1 MTGNLRRLFQVLDRW
16 KWHYVFSGVLMI
28 LALFIR
34 SLEPKI
40 LQIAV
45 DNVIAYFTSGGS
57 EGKFGNDFISR
68 FFYSILP
75 SIQMNNLEWALISLG
90 VIYMVIS
97 ILKGGFLL
105 YSSALTAAS
114 SEKAIKKLRDTLFS
128 HIQRLPLRYFAAVP
142 KGELIQRSTGDVDTV
157 RRFILSQI
165 VELVRMIAI
174 FLFSFSMMYIVNPRY
189 ALISIAFSPIL
200 VISSYLFF
208 RQERKVWA
216 AHEAEAD
223 RLNSI
228 VQENLNGIR
237 VVQAFANER
246 YEIDKFE
253 RQNRRKLG
261 IGLKQVLLHAFYWPA
276 SDFLVNLQVT
286 MSFIVGGYFAVTN
299 QITVGELL
307 SFNAYIMMVSWPM
320 RQVGRV
326 LSQMGMALVAIER
339 IDEILQAQ
347 PEKQGGSPISRR
359 LEGEI
364 EFKDVHFSYNGNSS
378 EKVLEGISFKIR
390 AGEKVAFIGPTGS
403 GKSTIINLLV
413 NLYEPERGEI
423 LIDGQNIKTLSRRAL
438 RKKIG
443 VVLQTPFL
451 FSTTVK
457 GNIVY
462 ANPAAEEEQILDSVK
477 IAKVD
482 AIEEVLPHGFDT
494 LVGEKG
500 VTLSGGQKQ
509 RVALA
514 RTLLSQPDI
523 LVLDDVTSAVD
534 TQTEHSIL
542 QALEEPMSDKTT
554 LIVSHRITSIQKADR
569 ILVLSNGRIVQEG
582 DHDKLVGMEG
592 YYKEIHNIQT
602 ALEKE
607 IGVLGA

>member
-1 MTGNLRRLFQVLDRW
+1 MISNLKRLFKVLDRW

-28 LALFIR
+28 LSLFVR

-40 LQIAV
+40 LQITV
-45 DNVIAYFTSGGS
+45 DNVIAFFSSGGS
-57 EGKFGNDFISR
+57 EGQFANDFVSR

-75 SIQMNNLEWALISLG
+75 RVSMDNLERVLISLG
-90 VIYMVIS
+90 IIYMVIS
-97 ILKGGFLL
+97 ILRGGFLL
-105 YSSALTAAS
+105 SASALTASS

-128 HIQRLPLRYFAAVP
+128 HIQTLPLHYFNVVP

-157 RRFILSQI
+157 RRFILNQI
-165 VELVRMIAI
+165 VEVVRMTAI
-174 FLFSFSMMYIVNPRY
+174 FLFSFTMMYIVNPRY
-189 ALISIAFSPIL
+189 ALISVVFSPLLI
-200 VISSYLFF
+200 ISSYLFF
-208 RQERKVWA
+208 KKERKVWA
-216 AHEAEAD
+216 RHEAEAD

-237 VVQAFANER
+237 VVQAFANEK
-246 YEIDKFE
+246 YEIERFE
-253 RQNRRKLG
+253 RQNKRKLG

-286 MSFIVGGYFAVTN
+286 ISIIAGGYFAITN

-307 SFNAYIMMVSWPM
+307 SFYSYIMMVSWPM

-339 IDEILQAQ
+339 IYKILQAE
-347 PEKQGGSPISRR
+347 PEKQDGSVITHR
-359 LEGEI
+359 LKGEI
-364 EFKDVHFSYNGNSS
+364 EFKDVHFSYDGHTS
-378 EKVLEGISFKIR
+378 EKVLAGISFKIQ
-390 AGEKVAFIGPTGS
+390 AGEKIAFIGPTGS
-403 GKSTIINLLV
+403 GKSTIISLLV
-413 NLYEPERGEI
+413 SLYEPDQGKI
-423 LIDGQNIKTLSRRAL
+423 LIDGQNIKTLSKRSL

-451 FSTTVK
+451 FSTTVR

-462 ANPAAEEEQILDSVK
+462 ANPTVEESKILNSLK

-482 AIEEVLPHGFDT
+482 EIEDVLPDGFNT

-542 QALEEPMSDKTT
+542 QALEEPMSSKTT
-554 LIVSHRITSIQKADR
+554 IIISHRITSIQKADR
-569 ILVLSNGRIVQEG
+569 ILVLSNGKIVQEG
-582 DHDKLVGMEG
+582 IHAELVKRDG
-592 YYKEIHNIQT
+592 YYKEIHTIQT

-607 IGVLGA
+607 IYGVK

>member
-1 MTGNLRRLFQVLDRW
+1 MTGNLKRLFQVLDRW

-40 LQIAV
+40 LQITV
-45 DNVIAYFTSGGS
+45 DNVIAYFSSGGNK
-57 EGKFGNDFISR
+57 GQFANDFISR
-68 FFYSILP
+68 FFYRILP
-75 SIQMNNLEWALISLG
+75 SIKMDNLEWVLISLG
-90 VIYMVIS
+90 IIYMVIS
-97 ILKGGFLL
+97 LLKGGFLL
-105 YSSALTAAS
+105 YSSALTSSS

-128 HIQRLPLRYFAAVP
+128 HIQRLPLRYFTTVP
-142 KGELIQRSTGDVDTV
+142 KGELIQRSTGDVETV
-157 RRFILSQI
+157 RRFILNQI
-165 VELVRMIAI
+165 VELVRMITL
-174 FLFSFSMMYIVNPRY
+174 FVFSFGMMYIVNARY
-189 ALISIAFSPIL
+189 AFISVAFSPIL
-200 VISSYLFF
+200 VIGSYLFF
-208 RQERKVWA
+208 KRERKVWA
-216 AHEAEAD
+216 VHEAEAD

-237 VVQAFANER
+237 VVQAFANEK
-246 YEIDKFE
+246 YEIERFE
-253 RQNRRKLG
+253 QQNKRKLD
-261 IGLKQVLLHAFYWPA
+261 IALKQSILHALYWPG
-276 SDFLVNLQVT
+276 SDFLVYLQVT
-286 MSFIVGGYFAVTN
+286 MSFIVGGYFAITN

-307 SFNAYIMMVSWPM
+307 SFFSYVMMVSWPM

-339 IDEILQAQ
+339 IYEILQAE
-347 PEKQGGSPISRR
+347 PEKQDGTPITKR
-359 LEGEI
+359 LKGEI
-364 EFKDVHFSYNGNSS
+364 EFRDVHFSYNSGTS
-378 EKVLEGISFKIR
+378 EKVLEGISFKIKP
-390 AGEKVAFIGPTGS
+390 GEKVAFIGPTGS
-403 GKSTIINLLV
+403 GKSTIISLLV
-413 NLYEPERGEI
+413 NLYEPSQGEI
-423 LIDGQNIKTLSRRAL
+423 LIDGQDIRTLSRRSL

-451 FSTTVK
+451 FSTTVQ

-462 ANPAAEEEQILDSVK
+462 ANPGAEESLILDSVK

-482 AIEEVLPHGFDT
+482 EIEAVLPNGFHT

-534 TQTEHSIL
+534 THTEHSIL
-542 QALEEPMSDKTT
+542 QALEKPMSDKTT
-554 LIVSHRITSIQKADR
+554 LIISHRITSIQKANR
-569 ILVLSNGRIVQEG
+569 ILVISKGRIVQEG

-592 YYKEIHNIQT
+592 YYREIHNIQT
-602 ALEKE
+602 ALERE
-607 IGVLGA
+607 IRGVK

>member
-1 MTGNLRRLFQVLDRW
+1 MINNLKRLFKVLDRW

-28 LALFIR
+28 SALFVR

-40 LQIAV
+40 LQITV
-45 DNVIAYFTSGGS
+45 DNVIAFFSSRGS
-57 EGKFGNDFISR
+57 EGQFANDFVSR

-75 SIQMNNLEWALISLG
+75 PIRMDNLEWVLISLG
-90 VIYMVIS
+90 IIYMVIS
-97 ILKGGFLL
+97 VLKGGFLL
-105 YSSALTAAS
+105 SSSALTASS

-128 HIQRLPLRYFAAVP
+128 HIQRLPLRYFSTVP
-142 KGELIQRSTGDVDTV
+142 KGELIQRSTGDVETV

-165 VELVRMIAI
+165 VELVRMAAI

-189 ALISIAFSPIL
+189 ALISVVFSPIL
-200 VISSYLFF
+200 IISSYLFF
-208 RQERKVWA
+208 KQERKVWA
-216 AHEAEAD
+216 KHEAEAD

-237 VVQAFANER
+237 VVQAFANEK

-253 RQNRRKLG
+253 RQNKRKLG
-261 IGLKQVLLHAFYWPA
+261 IGLKQVLLHTFYWPA

-286 MSFIVGGYFAVTN
+286 ISFIAGGYFAITG

-307 SFNAYIMMVSWPM
+307 SFYSYIMMVSWPM

-339 IDEILQAQ
+339 IYQILQAE
-347 PEKQGGSPISRR
+347 PEKQDGSPITQR
-359 LEGEI
+359 LKGEI
-364 EFKDVHFSYNGNSS
+364 EFKDVHFSYNGQTS
-378 EKVLEGISFKIR
+378 EKVLKGISFKIHP
-390 AGEKVAFIGPTGS
+390 GEKVAFIGPTGS
-403 GKSTIINLLV
+403 GKSTIISLLV

-423 LIDGQNIKTLSRRAL
+423 LIDGSL

-451 FSTTVK
+451 FSTTVR

-462 ANPAAEEEQILDSVK
+462 ANPAAKENTILDSIK

-482 AIEEVLPHGFDT
+482 EIEEVLPDGFNT

-534 TQTEHSIL
+534 TETEHSIL

-554 LIVSHRITSIQKADR
+554 LIISHRITSIQKADR
-569 ILVLSNGRIVQEG
+569 ILVFSNGKIVQEG
-582 DHDKLVGMEG
+582 NHGELVGTEG
-592 YYKEIHNIQT
+592 YYREIHSIQT

-607 IGVLGA
+607 IYGAK

>member
-1 MTGNLRRLFQVLDRW
+1 MTGNLKRLFQVLDRW

-28 LALFIR
+28 LALFVR

-40 LQIAV
+40 LQITV
-45 DNVIAYFTSGGS
+45 DNVIAYFSSGGS
-57 EGKFGNDFISR
+57 EGQFANDFVSR
-68 FFYSILP
+68 FFYRILP
-75 SIQMNNLEWALISLG
+75 AIKMDNLEWALISLG
-90 VIYMVIS
+90 IIYMAIS
-97 ILKGGFLL
+97 LLKGGFLL
-105 YSSALTAAS
+105 SSSALTASS

-128 HIQRLPLRYFAAVP
+128 HIQKLPLRYFSAVP
-142 KGELIQRSTGDVDTV
+142 KGDLIQRCTGDVETV

-165 VELVRMIAI
+165 VELVRMSTI
-174 FLFSFSMMYIVNPRY
+174 FLFSFIMMYIVNPRY
-189 ALISIAFSPIL
+189 ALISVAFSPIL

-216 AHEAEAD
+216 IHEAEAD

-228 VQENLNGIR
+228 IQENLNGIR

-246 YEIDKFE
+246 FEIEKFE
-253 RQNRRKLG
+253 RQNKRKLG
-261 IGLKQVLLHAFYWPA
+261 VGIKQVLLHAFYWPA

-286 MSFIVGGYFAVTN
+286 MSFIVGGYFAITH

-339 IDEILQAQ
+339 IHEILQAE
-347 PEKQGGSPISRR
+347 PEKQDGSAITKP
-359 LEGEI
+359 LKGKV
-364 EFKDVHFSYNGNSS
+364 EFRDVHFSYNSGTS
-378 EKVLEGISFKIR
+378 EKVLEGISFKIQP
-390 AGEKVAFIGPTGS
+390 GEKIAFIGPTGS
-403 GKSTIINLLV
+403 GKSTIISLLV
-413 NLYEPERGEI
+413 NLYEPDRGEI
-423 LIDGQNIKTLSRRAL
+423 LIDGQNINTLSRRSL

-457 GNIVY
+457 ENIVY
-462 ANPAAEEEQILDSVK
+462 ENPTAEESQILESVK
-477 IAKVD
+477 IARVD
-482 AIEEVLPHGFDT
+482 EIENVLPNGFNT

-542 QALEEPMSDKTT
+542 QALEAPMSDKTT
-554 LIVSHRITSIQKADR
+554 LIISHRITSIQKAER

-592 YYKEIHNIQT
+592 YYRDIHSIQT

-607 IGVLGA
+607 IHGVK

>member
-1 MTGNLRRLFQVLDRW
+1 MIGNLKRLFEVLDRW
-16 KWHYVFSGVLMI
+16 KWHYVFSGILMV
-28 LALFIR
+28 LALFVR

-45 DNVIAYFTSGGS
+45 DNVIAYFFSGGS
-57 EGKFGNDFISR
+57 EGQFANDFVSR
-68 FFYSILP
+68 FFYRILP
-75 SIQMNNLEWALISLG
+75 TISMDNLEWALISLG
-90 VIYMVIS
+90 IIYMVIS

-105 YSSALTAAS
+105 SSSALTASS

-128 HIQRLPLRYFAAVP
+128 HIQKLPLRYFSAVP
-142 KGELIQRSTGDVDTV
+142 KGDLIQRSTGDVETV
-157 RRFILSQI
+157 RRFIINQI
-165 VELVRMIAI
+165 VELVRMSAI
-174 FLFSFSMMYIVNPRY
+174 FLFSFAMMYIVNPRY
-189 ALISIAFSPIL
+189 ALISVAFSPIL

-216 AHEAEAD
+216 VHEAEAD

-237 VVQAFANER
+237 VVQAFANET
-246 YEIDKFE
+246 YEIEKFG
-253 RQNRRKLG
+253 RQNKRKLS
-261 IGLKQVLLHAFYWPA
+261 IGLRQVRLHALYWPG

-286 MSFIVGGYFAVTN
+286 MSFIVGGYFAITQ

-326 LSQMGMALVAIER
+326 ISQMGMALVAIER
-339 IDEILQAQ
+339 IHEILQAE
-347 PEKQGGSPISRR
+347 PERQDGSAITAR
-359 LEGEI
+359 LKGEI
-364 EFKDVHFSYNGNSS
+364 EFRDVHFSYNGETS
-378 EKVLEGISFKIR
+378 EKVLEGISFKIYP
-390 AGEKVAFIGPTGS
+390 GEKVAFIGPTGS
-403 GKSTIINLLV
+403 GKSTIISLLV
-413 NLYEPERGEI
+413 SLYEPDRGEI
-423 LIDGQNIKTLSRRAL
+423 LIDGQNIKTLSRRSL

-451 FSTTVK
+451 FSTTVR
-457 GNIVY
+457 GNIIY
-462 ANPAAEEEQILDSVK
+462 ANPAAQESEILDSVR

-482 AIEEVLPHGFDT
+482 EIEEVLPQGFNT

-542 QALEEPMSDKTT
+542 QALETPMSDKTT
-554 LIVSHRITSIQKADR
+554 LIISHRITSIQKADR
-569 ILVLSNGRIVQEG
+569 ILVLANGKFVQEG
-582 DHDKLVGMEG
+582 THGELVGKKG
-592 YYKEIHNIQT
+592 YYREIHNLQT
-602 ALEKE
+602 ALEQE
-607 IGVLGA
+607 IYGAE